1 MPTTTLPAAG
11 SHATVSYTDDGS
23 GPPLLLL
30 HAALH
35 DRTDYSSV
43 HDALRRGRR
52 VIALDWPGHGE
63 SPSLDEPLGAVEFGD
78 LAIGFVDELDLRNV
92 VVIGNS
98 VGGYAACRLAIERPD
113 RIAGVVLINTGGF
126 NPPTAF
132 SRAFCA
138 VMGRPWVIRAG
149 APLFV
154 RSYMH
159 ARTPVERAMVL
170 RVVARA
176 RTADGSR
183 TAAAL
188 WRSFVEPGHDLRRRA
203 ADIAAPVLIT
213 WGTKDP
219 TAPTKI
225 GAQVHAV
232 IPGSTLTGLSTGH
245 VAFAGDP
252 DGWLSAVLPFVES
265 AHLADRPATSG

>member
-1 MPTTTLPAAG
+1 MPTVTTSLG
-11 SHATVSYTDDGS
+11 TISYSDSAPDDGAA
-23 GPPLLLL
+23 PPMLLL
-30 HAALH
+30 HANLH
-35 DRTDYSSV
+35 DRRDYAPV
-43 HDALRRGRR
+43 HDALSDGRR
-52 VIALDWPGHGE
+52 VIAVDWPGHGN
-63 SPSLDEPLGAVEFGD
+63 SPAPRAPLGAPELGDAAVEF
-78 LAIGFVDELDLRNV
+78 VDVLNLRNLV
-92 VVIGNS
+92 VVGNS

-113 RIAGVVLINTGGF
+113 RIAGVVLVNTGGF

-132 SRAFCA
+132 IRAFCA

-159 ARTPVERAMVL
+159 ARTPVERAMVR

-176 RTADGSR
+176 RTTDGSR
-183 TAAAL
+183 AAAAL
-188 WRSFVEPGHDLRRRA
+188 WRSFVQPGHDLRRRA

-219 TAPTKI
+219 TAPMKV
-225 GAQVHAV
+225 GAQVHAA
-232 IPGSTLTGLSTGH
+232 IPGSTLTRLSTGH

-265 AHLADRPATSG
+265 AHLADRRATSG